1 MAKGRPDRLQDIDIL
16 VEFMPEQHTF
26 DHFMDVAFFLE
37 TMRNHFL
44 R

>member
-1 MAKGRPDRLQDIDIL
+1 MTKGDQTALSDIDIL